1 MKDFF
6 VVYEDRAKRHR
17 KSMEFVHYAT
27 LFIYSTLFF
36 CFHLNLVLRQ
46 QALQLGKVFL
56 RHACPQPALP
66 VHFLFQNLC
75 SGALAV
81 VIEGAH
87 LGVVSGGAEDDLGN
101 QCFQFGRLQS
111 GAGAFFISFDEPA
124 GAKQNPAE
132 VAHHNR

>member
-1 MKDFF
+1 MLSFF
-6 VVYEDRAKRHR
+6 R
-17 KSMEFVHYAT
+17 
-27 LFIYSTLFF
+27 L
-36 CFHLNLVLRQ
+36 HLNLVLHQ

-75 SGALAV
+75 PGALAV

-87 LGVVSGGAEDDLGN
+87 LGVVGGGAEDNLGN
-101 QCFQFGRLQS
+101 QCFQFGSLQG
-111 GAGAFFISFDEPA
+111 GAGAFFLGFDEAA

-132 VAHHNR
+132 VAHHNRQGIAHVKGE

>member
-36 CFHLNLVLRQ
+36 CFYLNLVLRQ
-46 QALQLGKVFL
+46 QALQLSKVFL

-81 VIEGAH
+81 VIEGAAMIAMTY
-87 LGVVSGGAEDDLGN
+87 LGIVLIIVFNNIKGGVL
-101 QCFQFGRLQS
+101 
-111 GAGAFFISFDEPA
+111 I
-124 GAKQNPAE
+124 
-132 VAHHNR
+132 